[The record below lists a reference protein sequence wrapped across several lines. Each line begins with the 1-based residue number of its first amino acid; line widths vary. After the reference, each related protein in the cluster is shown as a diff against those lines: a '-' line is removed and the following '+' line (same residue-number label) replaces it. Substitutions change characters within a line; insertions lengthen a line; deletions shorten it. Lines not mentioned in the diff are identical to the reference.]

1 MVILSLDLTSV
12 WFMVGFSVGG
22 VLSTVKLSVVWAG
35 LPALSVAVMR
45 MLCDPSVAWG
55 TAYLSIHELVDC
67 FFSFRVSPNID
78 AVTFSASEL
87 VVTVMVIILP
97 VRTSSGVNVASIC
110 GGVLSMVRESVVF
123 FCVPLLSVAVS
134 STGYVPSGV
143 LGMV

>member
-1 MVILSLDLTSV
+1 MILSPDLTSV

-22 VLSTVKLSVVWAG
+22 VLSTVKLSVVCAW
-35 LPALSVAVMR
+35 LPALSVAVIW
-45 MLCDPSVAWG
+45 MLCDPSVAFG

-67 FFSFRVSPNID
+67 FFSFNVSPNIT

-87 VVTVMVIILP
+87 VVAVMVSTLP
-97 VRTSSGVNVASIC
+97 VRTSSGVNRASNC

-134 STGYVPSGV
+134 STG
-143 LGMV
+143 